1 MVNKMGDSDDDLR
14 RSRDKFHRER
24 SDADNRRE
32 KREPF
37 DDRAGCYGA
46 SRSRNDR
53 RSSFTNN
60 RDKSSFGDQPSA
72 KRPRREHNDDNR
84 TILRPRDARSDPMDD
99 ESIYRPP
106 LKPFKRFL
114 EPLDDFITDVEAV
127 AKYNEYKKNFNK
139 QYIEKFFEAH
149 KDEEWLREKYHPDF
163 VDETLEQISKTIRH
177 RLDIF
182 LDLFDKGMIDNQP
195 VELENSKN
203 LKKLM
208 DAVVLKLNGG
218 NDEDLLL
225 LENPEEVNGD
235 VQGSATKRP
244 RLDSGPRSEGEES
257 DYNSTMEG
265 DFSLE
270 ESSKTKAKSKTPEYA
285 EWTGIS
291 SDSEGGGDE
300 GEGEEK
306 SVKEEENHPE
316 EEEDY
321 GGDVKEDGEEQSA
334 FKEEESAAINK
345 PVVSPREDSGEI
357 PVSSGSLTEEK
368 QVEPEQKELQ
378 EEAASVKK
386 SAVDF
391 RKNASIFFPFVP
403 PSITRKELEELC
415 SAQPGFLRLAIADP
429 LPERRFL
436 RRAWA
441 TYNGEVDI
449 KKICW
454 SINTNP
460 LLREKSKQSTEE
472 DFSATVNRELTQRIR
487 VVNGMLTRYK
497 PVMQNDLR
505 IASRLVAQLD
515 SKHCLWS
522 LPEEDANAVT
532 NACPV
537 PGFPG
542 VLSANPLMR
551 NLSEFLEEKPVSIDN
566 KNNDAE
572 GEKTRSHV
580 PLETDPG
587 LLRALDRLIIY
598 LRIVYSIDFYAATLY
613 SLEDMMP
620 HQCGIFHVRDSIE
633 GRNQTVF
640 HYEAND
646 YITNFNEKMEK
657 MLDMPKDLTDSEMA
671 ALGARDPE
679 KAAEDFIEANTQKR
693 TSKKNAS
700 KVVWVC
706 PLSDKKFREPIFVR
720 KHILNKYMD
729 KVEAAKKDN
738 AIFFNN
744 YLRDPKRPSLPE
756 APKHLINRYYP
767 PTVPTTVD
775 TSGGR
780 GRSFY
785 RSGGF
790 RGGFKSNSGQFGRRD
805 FHGSDGS
812 FFNSSPRGGAV
823 GFKSPLSGRKRPYPD
838 ELPRSGGRTVV
849 SYNDLDDPAN
859 GSF

>member
-1 MVNKMGDSDDDLR
+1 MGDSDDDLR
-14 RSRDKFHRER
+14 RSRDKFRRER
-24 SDADNRRE
+24 SDVDNRKD

-37 DDRAGCYGA
+37 DDRAGYYGG
-46 SRSRNDR
+46 SRSRNDQR
-53 RSSFTNN
+53 PSFTNN
-60 RDKSSFGDQPSA
+60 RDRSSFGDQQSG
-72 KRPRREHNDDNR
+72 KRPRREYNDDNR
-84 TILRPRDARSDPMDD
+84 TPLRPRNTRPDPMDD

-127 AKYNEYKKNFNK
+127 AKYNEYKEAFNK
-139 QYIEKFFEAH
+139 QYIEEFFEAH

-163 VDETLEQISKTIRH
+163 INETREQISKIIRH

-218 NDEDLLL
+218 SDDDLVL
-225 LENPEEVNGD
+225 LEKSEEANDGGQVSS
-235 VQGSATKRP
+235 VKRP
-244 RLDSGPRSEGEES
+244 RLESGPRTEGEES
-257 DYNSTMEG
+257 DYNSTTEG
-265 DFSLE
+265 DFALD
-270 ESSKTKAKSKTPEYA
+270 ESKIKEKSKTPENA
-285 EWTGIS
+285 EWMGIS
-291 SDSEGGGDE
+291 SDSEDGDE
-300 GEGEEK
+300 DEK
-306 SVKEEENHPE
+306 KPIKAEENQAE

-321 GGDVKEDGEEQSA
+321 GGDVKDDGEEQSA
-334 FKEEESAAINK
+334 FKEEEESAPIKESSLPQKDN
-345 PVVSPREDSGEI
+345 DEI
-357 PVSSGSLTEEK
+357 PANGDSLIEEK
-368 QVEPEQKELQ
+368 QVKPEQQ
-378 EEAASVKK
+378 EREEGISVKK
-386 SAVDF
+386 CTFDI
-391 RKNASIFFPFVP
+391 RKSASIFFPSLP
-403 PSITRKELEELC
+403 PSITRMELEELC

-441 TYNGEVDI
+441 TYNGEMDI

-454 SINTNP
+454 AINTNP
-460 LLREKSKQSTEE
+460 LLREKSKQSAED

-487 VVNGMLTRYK
+487 VVNGMLTRHK

-505 IASRLVAQLD
+505 IASRLVVQLD

-537 PGFPG
+537 PGLPG

-551 NLSEFLEEKPVSIDN
+551 NLNEFLEEKPTLIDN
-566 KNNDAE
+566 KNNDVE
-572 GEKTRSHV
+572 GEKARSHI
-580 PLETDPG
+580 PLEMDSG

-640 HYEAND
+640 QYEVND
-646 YITNFNEKMEK
+646 YITNFNEKMVK
-657 MLDMPKDLTDSEMA
+657 MLDIPGDLTDAEMA
-671 ALGARDPE
+671 VLGSRDPE
-679 KAAEDFIEANTQKR
+679 KAAEDFIEANIQKR

-738 AIFFNN
+738 ALFFNN

-756 APKHLINRYYP
+756 APRHLINRYYP
-767 PTVPTTVD
+767 PTASTGGDAP
-775 TSGGR
+775 SGR

-785 RSGGF
+785 RGGGF
-790 RGGFKSNSGQFGRRD
+790 RGGFKPNSGQFGRRD
-805 FHGSDGS
+805 FHGGDGS
-812 FFNSSPRGGAV
+812 FYSSSPRGGPG
-823 GFKSPLSGRKRPYPD
+823 GFKSPPGSRKRPYPD
-838 ELPRSGGRTVV
+838 EPPRSGGRTVV
-849 SYNDLDDPAN
+849 SYNDLDDPTN

>member
-1 MVNKMGDSDDDLR
+1 MGDSDDDLR

-37 DDRAGCYGA
+37 DDRAGYYGA

-60 RDKSSFGDQPSA
+60 RDKSFGDQPSS

-84 TILRPRDARSDPMDD
+84 TPLRPRDARSDPMDD

-127 AKYNEYKKNFNK
+127 AKYNEYKKGFNK
-139 QYIEKFFEAH
+139 QHIEKFFEAH

-163 VDETLEQISKTIRH
+163 VDETLEMISKTIRH

-195 VELENSKN
+195 VDLENAKN

-208 DAVVLKLNGG
+208 DAVVVKLNGG
-218 NDEDLLL
+218 NDDDLKQ
-225 LENPEEVNGD
+225 LEKLEEANGN
-235 VQGSATKRP
+235 VHGGAAKRP

-265 DFSLE
+265 DFSFQ
-270 ESSKTKAKSKTPEYA
+270 ESSKSKAKSKTPEYA

-291 SDSEGGGDE
+291 SDSEGSGD
-300 GEGEEK
+300 EGEEK
-306 SVKEEENHPE
+306 SVKKGENQPE

-321 GGDVKEDGEEQSA
+321 GGDAKEDGEEQSGMLH
-334 FKEEESAAINK
+334 FLK
-345 PVVSPREDSGEI
+345 PASPQKDNTEASVGID
-357 PVSSGSLTEEK
+357 SLTDEK
-368 QVEPEQKELQ
+368 QIESEQKELQ
-378 EEAASVKK
+378 GEASVKK
-386 SAVDF
+386 CTIDF

-403 PSITRKELEELC
+403 PNITRKELEELC

-441 TYNGEVDI
+441 TYNGEMDI

-454 SINTNP
+454 AINTNP

-515 SKHCLWS
+515 SKHSLWS

-551 NLSEFLEEKPVSIDN
+551 NLSEFLEEEKPASMDN
-566 KNNDAE
+566 MNNDVE
-572 GEKTRSHV
+572 GEKAKSHV
-580 PLETDPG
+580 PLETDYC

-633 GRNQTVF
+633 GRNQTIF
-640 HYEAND
+640 QYEAND
-646 YITNFNEKMEK
+646 YISNFSEKMEK
-657 MLDMPKDLTDSEMA
+657 MLDMPKDLTESEMA
-671 ALGARDPE
+671 ELGARDPE

-738 AIFFNN
+738 ALFFNN

-790 RGGFKSNSGQFGRRD
+790 RGGFKSNSGQFGRRLKSKRRS
-805 FHGSDGS
+805 GRIQISTEWPQKTLS
-812 FFNSSPRGGAV
+812 RRTVSSPRLTNP
-823 GFKSPLSGRKRPYPD
+823 FLIR
-838 ELPRSGGRTVV
+838 PRSGGRTVV